1 MYLEFIGLSGVGKT
15 EIIKKCFQKKEI
27 DLVDEFDLVKLSKPK
42 YLLAFIAALF
52 LLLRISTISFKSAIY
67 LATSKAGLKL
77 LLSLGSRKF
86 SIARFSKKNNTLL
99 VDSGVLMPF
108 IESVMVDDLLWD
120 ESLIKSIL
128 SIMPLPDVIIHVYT
142 NENLS
147 YQRFINRSYTK
158 YSCSGKMDGVYITR
172 FKFSKANKCLLFILK
187 HLEMKSIKIVH
198 YNNKQQIDCQVLG
211 DDIKSIIG

>member
-15 EIIKKCFQKKEI
+15 EIIKKCLQKKEI
-27 DLVDEFDLVKLSKPK
+27 DLVDKFDLVKLSKPK
-42 YLLAFIAALF
+42 HLLAFIAALF
-52 LLLRISTISFKSAIY
+52 LLLRISTISLKSAIY

-86 SIARFSKKNNTLL
+86 SIARFSKENNTLL

-108 IESVMVDDLLWD
+108 IESVMVDDLLWN

-128 SIMPLPDVIIHVYT
+128 SIMPLPDAVIHVYI

-158 YSCSGKMDGVYITR
+158 YSCSGKMDGIYITR
-172 FKFSKANKCLLFILK
+172 FKFSNANKCLLFILEYLK
-187 HLEMKSIKIVH
+187 MKSIKIV
-198 YNNKQQIDCQVLG
+198 YYDNEQQIDCQVLVS
-211 DDIKSIIG
+211 DIKSILG